1 MNCVSRRHTRTH
13 LTSGLSIRIVVISA
27 GIFDMGQRFF
37 EDRMKRAGV
46 SFSEMWSK
54 AHEGRFWK
62 RQLSK
67 ARRKAAKRLCR
78 YGEDDLA
85 KVERGLPQIERECNY
100 KRW

>member
-1 MNCVSRRHTRTH
+1 M
-13 LTSGLSIRIVVISA
+13 TSGLSIRIVVTSV

-37 EDRMKRAGV
+37 EDRMNKAGV
-46 SFSEMWSK
+46 TFSEMWSK

-85 KVERGLPQIERECNY
+85 KVERGLAGIEGECNW